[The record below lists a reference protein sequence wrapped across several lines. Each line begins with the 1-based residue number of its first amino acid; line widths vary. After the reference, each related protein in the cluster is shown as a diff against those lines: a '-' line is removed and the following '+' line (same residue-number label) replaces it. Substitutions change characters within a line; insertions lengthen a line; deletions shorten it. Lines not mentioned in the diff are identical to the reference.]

1 VNKQDIIDHI
11 RELPDCEECKSH
23 PTMYLAFDGMV
34 LSGCNTHMV
43 ELGDML
49 YQSHYYNKNYVN
61 YDLKDR
67 GSKAN

>member
-1 VNKQDIIDHI
+1 
-11 RELPDCEECKSH
+11 
-23 PTMYLAFDGMV
+23 
-34 LSGCNTHMV
+34 
-43 ELGDML
+43 ML